1 MNPVPAAPPA
11 RLALVLALLTCAMAS
26 FWVADGVAPW
36 DGDRSNVW
44 HHYEYMTEGF
54 LHGHTYL
61 ALEPAAELAAL
72 KDPYDPAENAP
83 YRLWDASYYRGKY
96 YLYYGPAPAIA
107 VMLPWRILTGHMLP
121 QRLAVA
127 ACAAI
132 GMAGLGLLLL
142 EVRRKCFPRLSRAAL
157 AGITLVAFHAS
168 WLPVVLRR
176 PSVWELPIVSAVA
189 CLWWCLYF
197 LWKFH
202 DSGGKARWAAA
213 LGVALAF
220 LMGSRATFVFA
231 AGAMAAL
238 ALVPAARRKPGLGG
252 VRWSGL
258 PAAALAFAGGIAL
271 LAYNHERFGHW
282 LEFGQSYQL
291 WGADERH
298 VSHFSL
304 SYAPFNAW
312 TYLFSLPS
320 FGPYFPFLHPYWA
333 GSFPS
338 GYIAFEEVY
347 GVLFM
352 MPVHIAG
359 IAALTWTW
367 VNRRSGQ
374 GGAARIVLL
383 AAGIASLLSFLCLV
397 CWAGACSR
405 YMAELMAGWTV
416 VTSVGLMVAFT
427 PGEAPRPR
435 RSDKV
440 ILAAAACWTVA
451 CVWLASAEF
460 RGFMK
465 QTNPATYRFAAHTLD
480 YPSAWW
486 AKANAV
492 PYGPV
497 ELDVRVPPGAAAGE
511 TVLLASGRPQR
522 ANQLV
527 LGVLGD
533 AGLRLTLADNQH
545 PVLVTPAL
553 HASGNALRL
562 RLDAPWLYPPRES
575 PYWDRI
581 SDPMTRA
588 GLQQLFAITWDRG
601 EVSARSPLS
610 NDAAAFR
617 PTLRGQSDAGPD
629 SPYVAAM
636 SPASPAP

>member
-1 MNPVPAAPPA
+1 MNPVSVARPA
-11 RLALVLALLTCAMAS
+11 RLALFLALLVCAMAS
-26 FWVADGVAPW
+26 FWVANGVAPW
-36 DGDRSNVW
+36 DADRTNVW

-61 ALEPAAELAAL
+61 AIEPAAELAQL
-72 KDPYDPAENAP
+72 RDPYDPAENAP
-83 YRLWDASYYRGKY
+83 YRLWDASYYQGKY
-96 YLYYGPAPAIA
+96 YLYYGPAPAVA

-127 ACAAI
+127 ACAAG

-157 AGITLVAFHAS
+157 AAITLVAFHAS

-189 CLWWCLYF
+189 CLWWGLYF

-213 LGVALAF
+213 LGIALAF

-238 ALVPAARRKPGLGG
+238 ALVPAACLKPGRRG

-271 LAYNHERFGHW
+271 LVYNHERFGRW

-298 VSHFSL
+298 VAHFSL
-304 SYAPFNAW
+304 SYAPFNVW

-333 GSFPS
+333 ASFPS

-359 IAALTWTW
+359 LAALTWAWLT
-367 VNRRSGQ
+367 RRSPEGK
-374 GGAARIVLL
+374 ATRIVLV
-383 AAGIASLLSFLCLV
+383 AAAVASALSFLCLV

-405 YMAELMAGWTV
+405 YMAELMAGWTA

-427 PGEAPRPR
+427 PSEARRPGR
-435 RSDKV
+435 ADRA
-440 ILAAAACWTVA
+440 ILAGLACWTVS

-460 RGFMK
+460 RGFMR
-465 QTNPATYRFAAHTLD
+465 QTNPTTYRLAAHTLD

-497 ELDVRVPPGAAAGE
+497 ELDVQVPPGTAAQQ

-527 LGVLGD
+527 LDVLGD

-545 PVLVTPAL
+545 VVLATPELRPGGTGL
-553 HASGNALRL
+553 HL

-581 SDPMTRA
+581 DDLVTRA
-588 GLQQLFAITWDRG
+588 SLQHLFALKWDGG
-601 EVSARSPLS
+601 EVSAHSSLS
-610 NDAAAFR
+610 NDPTAIR
-617 PTLRGQSDAGPD
+617 PTMRAQSDAGPG
-629 SPYVAAM
+629 SPYVEALR
-636 SPASPAP
+636 PATVAP

>member
-11 RLALVLALLTCAMAS
+11 RLALLLALVACTGAA
-26 FWVADGVAPW
+26 FWIANGVAPW
-36 DGDRSNVW
+36 DADRTNVW

-61 ALEPAAELAAL
+61 SLEPAAELARL

-83 YRLWDASYYRGKY
+83 YRLWDASYYQGKY
-96 YLYYGPAPAIA
+96 FLYYGPAPAIA

-127 ACAAI
+127 VFAAA
-132 GMAGLGLLLL
+132 GMAGLGLLLSG
-142 EVRRKCFPRLSRAAL
+142 VRRRCFPRLSGVAL
-157 AGITLVAFHAS
+157 GGIALVAFHAS

-189 CLWWCLYF
+189 WLWWGLYF

-202 DSGGKARWAAA
+202 DSGGRARWAAA
-213 LGVALAF
+213 LGIALAF
-220 LMGSRATFVFA
+220 LMGSRATYVFA
-231 AGAMAAL
+231 AGAMVAL
-238 ALVPAARRKPGLGG
+238 ALVPAAGLFSGPRTFRG
-252 VRWSGL
+252 SGL
-258 PAAALAFAGGIAL
+258 AAAALAFAGGIAL
-271 LAYNHERFGHW
+271 LVYNHERFGRW

-291 WGADERH
+291 WGADERN
-298 VSHFSL
+298 VAHFSL
-304 SYAPFNAW
+304 SYAPFNVW

-359 IAALTWTW
+359 LAGLTWAW
-367 VNRRSGQ
+367 LNRRSAQ
-374 GGAARIVLL
+374 AGATRIVVL
-383 AAGIASLLSFLCLV
+383 AAGIASVLSFLCLV

-405 YMAELMAGWTV
+405 YIAELMAGWTV

-427 PGEAPRPR
+427 PSEAPRPR
-435 RSDKV
+435 FADKA
-440 ILAAAACWTVA
+440 ILAAMSCWTVA

-460 RGFMK
+460 RGFMR
-465 QTNPATYRFAAHTLD
+465 QTNPATYRLAAHTLD

-486 AKANAV
+486 AQKNAV

-497 ELDVRVPPGAAAGE
+497 ELDVSVPPGSPAEE

-527 LGVLGD
+527 LDVDGD
-533 AGLRLTLADNQH
+533 GGLRLTLADNQH
-545 PVLVTPAL
+545 PVLVTPVL
-553 HASGNALRL
+553 HAVGNALHL
-562 RLDAPWLYPPRES
+562 RVDAPWLYPPRES

-581 SDPMTRA
+581 NDPVTRA
-588 GLQQLFAITWDRG
+588 DLQQLFAVKWDG
-601 EVSARSPLS
+601 GGVSARSPLS
-610 NDAAAFR
+610 NDATAYR
-617 PTLRGQSDAGPD
+617 PTMRTKSDAGSG
-629 SPYVAAM
+629 SPFVAAM
-636 SPASPAP
+636 RPAGVAP

>member
-1 MNPVPAAPPA
+1 MSPAPTAPPA
-11 RLALVLALLTCAMAS
+11 RLPVLLALLVCALAS
-26 FWVADGVAPW
+26 FWVANGVAPW
-36 DGDRSNVW
+36 DADRTNVW

-54 LHGHTYL
+54 LRGHTYL
-61 ALEPAAELAAL
+61 ALEPAAELARL
-72 KDPYDPAENAP
+72 KDPYDPAQNAP

-127 ACAAI
+127 ACAAA

-142 EVRRKCFPRLSRAAL
+142 EVRRRCFPRLSGAAL

-176 PSVWELPIVSAVA
+176 PSVWELPIVSALA
-189 CLWWCLYF
+189 WLWWGLYF

-238 ALVPAARRKPGLGG
+238 ALVPVADPSRGLKAIPK
-252 VRWSGL
+252 SGL
-258 PAAALAFAGGIAL
+258 AAAALAFAGGIAL
-271 LAYNHERFGHW
+271 LVYNHERFGHW

-333 GSFPS
+333 GTFPS

-359 IAALTWTW
+359 LAALAWAW
-367 VNRRSGQ
+367 YSRRTTE
-374 GGAARIVLL
+374 GGATRIVLL
-383 AAGIASLLSFLCLV
+383 AAAGASVLSFLCLV

-405 YMAELMAGWTV
+405 YMAELMAGWTI

-427 PGEAPRPR
+427 PSEAKRPGR
-435 RSDKV
+435 ADKA

-460 RGFMK
+460 RGFMR

-480 YPSAWW
+480 YPSEWW
-486 AKANAV
+486 ARANAV

-497 ELDVRVPPGAAAGE
+497 DLNIQVPPGTSAQE

-527 LGVLGD
+527 LDVQGD

-545 PVLVTPAL
+545 PVLVTPVLRAQGDNL
-553 HASGNALRL
+553 HL

-581 SDPMTRA
+581 GDPVTRE
-588 GLQQLFAITWDRG
+588 GLQQLFALKWDGG
-601 EVSARSPLS
+601 EASARSPLS
-610 NDAAAFR
+610 NDPTAFR
-617 PTLRGQSDAGPD
+617 PTLRTQSDARPG
-629 SPYVAAM
+629 SPFVAALT
-636 SPASPAP
+636 PAAGAP